1 MIAYVLVLTVA
12 RLLVAI
18 AVLATAEQQAD
29 NPRDKSS
36 SLASSRL

>member
-1 MIAYVLVLTVA
+1 MIANVLVLTVA

-18 AVLATAEQQAD
+18 AVPATVEQQAD
-29 NPRDKSS
+29 NLRNKSS